1 MRHFLLRFA
10 VIVVALGLFS
20 SNVIT
25 TAASQTPGGND
36 DEFGPV
42 VRAYLGYL
50 RNEQEVVDDRVSRHE
65 VSQTYYRRNSN
76 RIRALRQMAVRIA
89 RESRND
95 YLPELEAVSRDEM
108 GLLFERP
115 PRPET
120 LREGE
125 VLRRTFR
132 FLGVVRSGESFY
144 VFARLDPYEQAELAE
159 RETSDSSVPT
169 GQKAGS
175 PGLTRARR
183 ATSP

>member
-1 MRHFLLRFA
+1 MRYFLAKFA
-10 VIVVALGLFS
+10 ATLVLASLLSSVA
-20 SNVIT
+20 IRT
-25 TAASQTPGGND
+25 PAAQARR
-36 DEFGPV
+36 DEDQFGPV

-65 VSQTYYRRNSN
+65 VSRAYYRRNSN
-76 RIRALRQMAVRIA
+76 RIRALRQMALRIA

-95 YLPELEAVSRDEM
+95 YLPEFEAVSRDEM

-125 VLRRTFR
+125 VLHRTFR
-132 FLGVVRSGESFY
+132 FLGVVRSGENFY
-144 VFARLDPYEQAELAE
+144 IFARLDPYEQSELSE
-159 RETSDSSVPT
+159 KESHDSLP
-169 GQKAGS
+169 GDGS
-175 PGLTRARR
+175 KEDLKGLTRARR